1 MKIEKLPCLRLPRC
15 GAPIA
20 PQLVLPSL
28 YLFPAAPYS
37 YRLSSLS
44 LPATPRRSLLHS
56 ISSRQQCA
64 RSPLAWLCTLQHP
77 ARLFPAPCSLLPIPS
92 PVFVFPLSPSSPL
105 LSSLLPQSPPVP
117 LSAVKASA
125 LEKGPFQFYFKSSN
139 SIPGLESVKLLTS
152 SAKVG
157 ETAKVIETF
166 SAWSFQI
173 FLFHRLEPS
182 TVIVFLL

>member
-1 MKIEKLPCLRLPRC
+1 MRPLALGLALHPAASRPPVPR
-15 GAPIA
+15 
-20 PQLVLPSL
+20 S
-28 YLFPAAPYS
+28 LFPFAHSVTRICLSFIPF
-37 YRLSSLS
+37 LSS
-44 LPATPRRSLLHS
+44 P
-56 ISSRQQCA
+56 
-64 RSPLAWLCTLQHP
+64 
-77 ARLFPAPCSLLPIPS
+77 
-92 PVFVFPLSPSSPL
+92 
-105 LSSLLPQSPPVP
+105 SLLPQSPPVP